1 MTTQTTA
8 PAEPVAAA
16 GTVLLSRRALLRKG
30 GLVAGSVG
38 AGAIL
43 AACAPSVAQSWTF
56 PASSPVPAGS
66 AADASAMAGMSM
78 APAASASPGPVAD
91 AASSSIPVT
100 GAHDPSPADFAIPP
114 AYQPP
119 SASPIPFAL
128 TSNDGPDETIL
139 ISATPATAYRSMNF
153 GRQVPAPTLRITEG
167 DTVEF
172 NLTNQG
178 QMPHSIDFH
187 AAQTAWSKNYQE
199 VAPGASFDF
208 KWTASYP
215 GVFMYHCGAA
225 PVLMHMADGM
235 YGAIIVDPKGG
246 RPAAREYLLVQSEF
260 YGSGGEY
267 AKMLNNP
274 PDFVV
279 FNGQAN
285 RYKTTPLTATA
296 GELVRIYIVNA
307 GPNSSSAFHVIG
319 ALFSH
324 VEADGNP
331 ANRSGMRQT
340 IDIPPGDG
348 ALVELTFA
356 EPGTYPFVTHR
367 FCDASKGALGL
378 FKVS

>member
-1 MTTQTTA
+1 MIRSIDPIATSSTA
-8 PAEPVAAA
+8 
-16 GTVLLSRRALLRKG
+16 TVPPEVLSRRTLLRRG
-30 GLVAGSVG
+30 GLVAGG
-38 AGAIL
+38 AGAAAVL
-43 AACAPSVAQSWTF
+43 AACSATKTGWTF
-56 PASSPVPAGS
+56 QPTARP
-66 AADASAMAGMSM
+66 MAI
-78 APAASASPGPVAD
+78 SPGPPAQALASTAAVGDAGATEMPMPSPSALPVAD
-91 AASSSIPVT
+91 P
-100 GAHDPSPADFAIPP
+100 HDPSPADFAT
-114 AYQPP
+114 PP
-119 SASPIPFAL
+119 SYRPASTSPIVFEL
-128 TSNDGPDETIL
+128 TSNDGPGETIL
-139 ISATPATAYRSMNF
+139 ISAEPATAYQSMNF
-153 GRQVPAPTLRITEG
+153 GRQVPAPTLRVTEG
-167 DTVEF
+167 DTVHF
-172 NLTNQG
+172 TLTNQG

-187 AAQTAWSKNYQE
+187 AAQVAWSKDYQE
-199 VAPGASFDF
+199 VAPGASAGFDW
-208 KWTASYP
+208 KAAYP

-235 YGAIIVDPKGG
+235 YGAVIVDPKGG

-267 AKMLNNP
+267 TKMLTAS

-285 RYKTTPLTATA
+285 RYKKTPLTAKA
-296 GELVRIYIVNA
+296 GELVRIFVVNA

-331 ANRSGMRQT
+331 ANRQGMRQT

-356 EPGTYPFVTHR
+356 EPGSYPFVTHR
-367 FCDASKGALGL
+367 FCDASKGALGV